1 MTNPPDYNAGLI
13 AMAKRALHG
22 LDDSHIFVG
31 VMAEPTATSVESI
44 EFQLQ
49 LGHCILKNK
58 PIIIPAPFGFDV
70 PPKLALVA
78 DRIVRYDP
86 NRMETLK
93 QNLAVAVAEMGVV
106 KQ

>member
-1 MTNPPDYNAGLI
+1 MKKTPEYNAGLI

-22 LDDSHIFVG
+22 LDDAHIFVG
-31 VMAEPTATSVESI
+31 VMVPPTETSVESI

-49 LGHCILKNK
+49 LGHCVLMNK
-58 PIIIPAPFGFDV
+58 PIIIPAPFGYEL

-78 DRIVRYDP
+78 DRIVRFDP
-86 NRMETLK
+86 NRMETLQ
-93 QNLAVAVAEMGVV
+93 QNLAVVVAEMGIV